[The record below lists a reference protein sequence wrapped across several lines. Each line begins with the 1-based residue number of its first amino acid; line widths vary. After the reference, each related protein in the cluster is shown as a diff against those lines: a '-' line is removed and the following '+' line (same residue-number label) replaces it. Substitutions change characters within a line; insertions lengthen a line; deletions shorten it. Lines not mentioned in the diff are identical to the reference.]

1 VRLRSRCLGTE
12 TVADPFL
19 TSCVLY
25 LDTSIRHQKKLDTEY
40 RAHSK
45 KKRTNQTPSHRCLI
59 ASVARNDPLASGTQ
73 IKLSSRDRE
82 GKEASEKEVRRGHP
96 SSDLFGMSSRA
107 ITQHKDSEGNH
118 WGNSGA
124 RSFRNSRERDEVR
137 WLLY

>member
-1 VRLRSRCLGTE
+1 VKLV
-12 TVADPFL
+12 VAIPKTLAKTARNEDECDVDIMQKTKQLTL
-19 TSCVLY
+19 TSLP
-25 LDTSIRHQKKLDTEY
+25 E
-40 RAHSK
+40 
-45 KKRTNQTPSHRCLI
+45 TPSHRCLI

-82 GKEASEKEVRRGHP
+82 GREASEKEVRRGHP